1 MGANQALFAPT
12 KIQEETLKLKNAT
25 AAFALLGASALVLSG
40 CAAAPEE
47 TEATATATAT
57 ETTEPAPSVDFLACA
72 VSDEGSWNDKSFN
85 ESVYD
90 GLVKAETEIG
100 VQIAEAESNS
110 AEDFAPNL
118 QAMVD
123 QSCDITFAVGFNLV
137 ADVNAAAAAY
147 PEVHFVTIDGWSEGN
162 ANLKPVTYAMNQ
174 SSYLAGYV
182 AAAYSTTK
190 VIGTYGGLQIPAVTD
205 FMDGFYY
212 GAMAYANETGTAVT
226 VVGWDPMA
234 QTGDFIGDFT
244 PNSGTSKAIAAAQVN
259 AGADVIFPVGGDQFG
274 AVSEAIKEA
283 GVAGVMIGVDKDV
296 ALTSPEYAEFVLTS
310 AEKRM
315 TNAVYDIIAELS
327 AGGAFNGEA
336 YVGTLANG
344 GTGLSPFYEF
354 DSKISDEVKARLA
367 ELEAGIIAGE
377 INPLS

>member
-1 MGANQALFAPT
+1 M
-12 KIQEETLKLKNAT
+12 KLKNAT

-123 QSCDITFAVGFNLV
+123 QSCDITFAVGFNPV
-137 ADVNAAAAAY
+137 ADVNAAAASN

-354 DSKISDEVKARLA
+354 ESKISDEVKARLA

-377 INPLS
+377 IDPLS